1 MDVLPE
7 KGHKEHEADKP
18 RDRLLK
24 DVSCPL
30 INNLATTRQNGRQI
44 DTILQTLQIFY
55 DVFTIFQSLRIRR
68 IYASSKL

>member
-30 INNLATTRQNGRQI
+30 I
-44 DTILQTLQIFY
+44 
-55 DVFTIFQSLRIRR
+55 FTIFQSFRIRR